1 MKKILLSLL
10 IAGGVQYSFAMQG
23 SCGSGAAAQ
32 GGAAQSTLSAVDRQ
46 LIEAVKEGNVAA
58 VRALLESGADVNAQL
73 AGDWTTLMHAA
84 RAGHVEVVRLLI
96 EKGANVNAQY
106 PHNWTALMHAANYGH
121 VEVVRVLLAS
131 GADVNTQNADGSKA
145 LMIAAKNG
153 HAEVVRALLA
163 GGADVNSQTANG
175 STALMYAAQNERIE
189 VVKVLLDSNAD
200 VNEQNA
206 HGWTALMNAAFYG
219 HVDFTGVIRELLE
232 QSADVNLQNT
242 DGRKAIDY
250 AHGKKKEMI
259 LLNAQADKVSSE
271 PKISNRQPAPSSA
284 SASRAASGSTA
295 RASADGGVTR
305 TVGGAG
311 QTVDKTLCT
320 EVSAKILAD
329 AVSQTDDLGSQSAGT
344 QTEPIQ
350 VGPSQATAQERL
362 SSRLKSAFSKPRL
375 SEKPSSTSE
384 MDCDEAIA
392 SGSIVVPIAVRPGAI
407 GVTGL
412 QQLSALVDVP
422 QVFSLQPLILE
433 ARANGTGLSGLIQL
447 LNRSEH
453 DAFNAFEAEVLVAGL
468 GFNALIFEQAHY
480 NPITGLELAL
490 LLTNRISSILGLEDA
505 ASVLTEDQ
513 ATNFKILE
521 TLFEHL
527 P

>member
-10 IAGGVQYSFAMQG
+10 IVGGVQYSFAMQG
-23 SCGSGAAAQ
+23 GFGGGAAAAQ
-32 GGAAQSTLSAVDRQ
+32 SGAAQSTLSEVNKQ
-46 LIEAVKEGNVAA
+46 LIEAAKQGNAEAVK
-58 VRALLESGADVNAQL
+58 ALLE
-73 AGDWTTLMHAA
+73 
-84 RAGHVEVVRLLI
+84 R
-96 EKGANVNAQY
+96 GANVNAQDKQG
-106 PHNWTALMHAANYGH
+106 W
-121 VEVVRVLLAS
+121 
-131 GADVNTQNADGSKA
+131 
-145 LMIAAKNG
+145 
-153 HAEVVRALLA
+153 
-163 GGADVNSQTANG
+163 
-175 STALMYAAQNERIE
+175 TALMYAAQNECIE

-206 HGWTALMNAAFYG
+206 HGWTALMNAAFCG

-295 RASADGGVTR
+295 RASAGGGVTR

-362 SSRLKSAFSKPRL
+362 SSRLKSAFSKPSL
-375 SEKPSSTSE
+375 SGKPSRASK
-384 MDCDEAIA
+384 MDCDET
-392 SGSIVVPIAVRPGAI
+392 SVGIVKPIAVRPNIAPQVGAI
-407 GVTGL
+407 
-412 QQLSALVDVP
+412 
-422 QVFSLQPLILE
+422 QVFYLQTLIAM
-433 ARANGTGLSGLIQL
+433 ARANGAGLSGLIQL
-447 LNRSEH
+447 LNSAANVYFDASE
-453 DAFNAFEAEVLVAGL
+453 AARLVAGL
-468 GFNALIFEQAHY
+468 GFDNSFFATTGNA
-480 NPITGLELAL
+480 PITGLDLATL
-490 LLTNRISSILGLEDA
+490 LNNSISSILGTVDA
-505 ASVLTEDQ
+505 ASGFTAEQ
-513 ATNFKILE
+513 TAKFQILE
-521 TLFEHL
+521 AFFNQL